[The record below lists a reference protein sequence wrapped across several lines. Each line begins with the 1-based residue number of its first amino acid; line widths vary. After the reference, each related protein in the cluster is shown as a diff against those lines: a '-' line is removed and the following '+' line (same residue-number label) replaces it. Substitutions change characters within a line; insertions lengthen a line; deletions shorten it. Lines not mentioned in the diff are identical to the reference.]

1 MPDGAPMLRP
11 VGNTVVNLPNIITF
25 ARLCAVPA
33 AVWLVLRDDFV
44 AAFWLFLAAGVS
56 DALDGWLARRNG
68 PTMVG
73 TVLDPVADKMLLVS
87 MYVTLA
93 AEHELSDWLAIL
105 VVFRDVVIVGGVLVL
120 GVTGQKVV
128 IRPLLVSKLNTV
140 LQIGLVALT
149 LAMAATGWRWPLMT
163 QALAWM
169 VAAST
174 LASGAAYVWTGAR
187 TR

>member
-1 MPDGAPMLRP
+1 M
-11 VGNTVVNLPNIITF
+11 VNLANIITF

-33 AVWLVLRDDFV
+33 AVWLVLHDDF
-44 AAFWLFLAAGVS
+44 ATAFWLFVAAGAS
-56 DALDGWLARRNG
+56 DAVDGWLARRNG

-73 TVLDPVADKMLLVS
+73 TVLDPVADKLLLVS

-93 AEHELSDWLAIL
+93 AVQELPDWLAIL
-105 VVFRDVVIVGGVLVL
+105 VVFRDLLIVGGVLVL
-120 GVTGQKVV
+120 AVTGQKVA

-140 LQIGLVALT
+140 LQIVLVALT
-149 LAMAATGWRWPLMT
+149 LAMAATGWRWPLVT
-163 QALAWM
+163 QVLAWV

-174 LASGAAYVWTGAR
+174 LASGAAYVWIGAR

>member
-1 MPDGAPMLRP
+1 
-11 VGNTVVNLPNIITF
+11 
-25 ARLCAVPA
+25 
-33 AVWLVLRDDFV
+33 
-44 AAFWLFLAAGVS
+44 
-56 DALDGWLARRNG
+56 
-68 PTMVG
+68 
-73 TVLDPVADKMLLVS
+73 

-93 AEHELSDWLAIL
+93 TEHELSDWLAIL

-163 QALAWM
+163 QALAWV

-174 LASGAAYVWTGAR
+174 LASGAAYVWIGAR